1 MGHSRSKSVP
11 RERRARLPSKRRI
24 PRGTAVSTKLFC
36 PAALHAAI
44 SEDLTSVSSHVILL
58 TDAHEA
64 PAYELI
70 EALRAAGVK
79 TLIEGLREVE
89 VEVALT
95 KQKKD
100 QGVSDLDVPPPLAV
114 LYEVVPG
121 ADMVELHTAINHAKA
136 FWPGAPLVACRR
148 QMNGYQSLN
157 LRSLDGATLKR
168 LGFLAI
174 ADKSAQLPAVLRE
187 IEGRGNSGELRLS
200 EVVERPA
207 ARGCSSLPPKIKFND
222 LRAAFDLV
230 ASLHFIGDQSRAA
243 NAALAGL
250 EQLISADRWAIYL
263 FSEEK
268 GIESSTLEAIA
279 VRRPGQHA
287 GGSRSEEEWRRVLT
301 GESDLPLG
309 SETKAAK
316 RAAAGMGIIKKKER
330 GQFVLAVPLICGE
343 RILGVIEGIR
353 HGAEGRAFK
362 KTDVALLDSLSL
374 PIASALAN
382 AVRIAE
388 AERLSQ
394 TDDLTKL
401 HNARYLRQFLLN
413 EIRRARRYGSSV
425 AALFLDLDDFKRIN
439 DEHGHLVGSHVL
451 MEMAAVI
458 LSSIRDTD
466 AVARYGG
473 DEFVIVLPDTG
484 TELAGTVAERIRQKI
499 LRHQF
504 TGGRRLQL
512 SLTAS
517 FGVAAFP
524 KHASSPQQLIACADT
539 AMYEAKAANKNCVRF
554 AADLTPKQA
563 AVDHLIESLEL
574 EAGTPLQG

>member
-1 MGHSRSKSVP
+1 M
-11 RERRARLPSKRRI
+11 
-24 PRGTAVSTKLFC
+24 
-36 PAALHAAI
+36 
-44 SEDLTSVSSHVILL
+44 SSHVILL

-89 VEVALT
+89 VEKALAQ
-95 KQKKD
+95 QKKRE
-100 QGVSDLDVPPPLAV
+100 GKVEAEGPPPLAV

-121 ADMVELHTAINHAKA
+121 ADMVELHTAIDHAKS

-148 QMNGYQSLN
+148 QTNGYQSHN

-174 ADKSAQLPAVLRE
+174 ADKSAQLPALLRE
-187 IEGRGNSGELRLS
+187 IEGHGNSGELRLPEIFETPS
-200 EVVERPA
+200 ET
-207 ARGCSSLPPKIKFND
+207 SSNSLPKKIKFSH
-222 LRAAFDLV
+222 LRAAYDIV
-230 ASLHFIGDQSRAA
+230 SSLHFSGDQSGAA
-243 NAALAGL
+243 NTALAGL
-250 EQLISADRWAIYL
+250 QGLIKADRWAIYL
-263 FSEEK
+263 FTESK
-268 GIESSTLEAIA
+268 GLETSTLEAIA
-279 VRRPGQHA
+279 VRKA
-287 GGSRSEEEWRRVLT
+287 GEEDARHDDEWAQL
-301 GESDLPLG
+301 EEPDLPLG

-316 RAAAGMGIIKKKER
+316 RAAAGMGIVKRKER
-330 GQFVLAVPLICGE
+330 GQFVVAIPLICGE

-353 HGAEGRAFK
+353 EGSGAYAFK
-362 KTDVALLDSLSL
+362 KTDVELLDSLSL

-413 EIRRARRYGSSV
+413 EIRRARRYQSSV
-425 AALFLDLDDFKRIN
+425 AALFLDLDDFKQIN
-439 DEHGHLVGSHVL
+439 DVYGHLVGSHVL

-484 TELAGTVAERIRQKI
+484 TELAGQVAERIRQKI
-499 LRHQF
+499 IRHNF

-554 AADLTPKQA
+554 AADLASKRAT
-563 AVDHLIESLEL
+563 VNLETTDHTEVRDNQPVSV
-574 EAGTPLQG
+574 

>member
-1 MGHSRSKSVP
+1 M
-11 RERRARLPSKRRI
+11 
-24 PRGTAVSTKLFC
+24 
-36 PAALHAAI
+36 
-44 SEDLTSVSSHVILL
+44 SSHVILL

-95 KQKKD
+95 RQKKD

-121 ADMVELHTAINHAKA
+121 ADMVELHTAVNHAKA

-148 QMNGYQSLN
+148 QMHGYQSLN

-174 ADKSAQLPAVLRE
+174 ADKSAQLPALLRE
-187 IEGRGNSGELRLS
+187 IEGRGDSGELRLP
-200 EVVERPA
+200 EIVEKPT
-207 ARGCSSLPPKIKFND
+207 RGSSSLPPKIKFNQ
-222 LRAAFDLV
+222 LKAAFDLV
-230 ASLHFIGDQSRAA
+230 ASLHLSGDQSGAA
-243 NAALAGL
+243 NTALAGL

-268 GIESSTLEAIA
+268 GVESSTLEAIA
-279 VRRPGQHA
+279 VRRPGRQGA
-287 GGSRSEEEWRRVLT
+287 GSRTEEDWRRVLT
-301 GESDLPLG
+301 GEADLPLG
-309 SETKAAK
+309 SESKAAK

-343 RILGVIEGIR
+343 RILGVIEGVR
-353 HGAEGRAFK
+353 EGANARAFK
-362 KTDVALLDSLSL
+362 KTDVELLDSLSL
-374 PIASALAN
+374 PVASALAN

-425 AALFLDLDDFKRIN
+425 AALFLDLDDFKQIN
-439 DEHGHLVGSHVL
+439 DVHGHLVGSHVL

-554 AADLTPKQA
+554 AADLATKEPPQG
-563 AVDHLIESLEL
+563 VIDLPDIPEESIL
-574 EAGTPLQG
+574 TTDN

>member
-1 MGHSRSKSVP
+1 
-11 RERRARLPSKRRI
+11 
-24 PRGTAVSTKLFC
+24 
-36 PAALHAAI
+36 
-44 SEDLTSVSSHVILL
+44 
-58 TDAHEA
+58 
-64 PAYELI
+64 
-70 EALRAAGVK
+70 
-79 TLIEGLREVE
+79 
-89 VEVALT
+89 
-95 KQKKD
+95 
-100 QGVSDLDVPPPLAV
+100 LAV

-121 ADMVELHTAINHAKA
+121 ADMVELHTAIDHAKA

-148 QMNGYQSLN
+148 QTNGYQSHN
-157 LRSLDGATLKR
+157 LRSLDGTTLKR
-168 LGFLAI
+168 LGFRAI
-174 ADKSAQLPAVLRE
+174 ADKSAQLPALLRE
-187 IEGRGNSGELRLS
+187 IEGHGGGSGELRLS
-200 EVVERPA
+200 EIVQPPTA
-207 ARGCSSLPPKIKFND
+207 TGSSSLPKKIKANH

-230 ASLHFIGDQSRAA
+230 SSLHFSGDQSGAA
-243 NAALAGL
+243 NTALAGL
-250 EQLISADRWAIYL
+250 QDLITADRWAIYL
-263 FSEEK
+263 FTETK
-268 GIESSTLEAIA
+268 GLEGSSLEAVA
-279 VRRPGQHA
+279 VRKA
-287 GGSRSEEEWRRVLT
+287 GEDGSKNEEEWGRLLNV
-301 GESDLPLG
+301 EPDLPVG

-316 RAAAGMGIIKKKER
+316 RAAAGLGIIKKKER
-330 GQFVLAVPLICGE
+330 GQFIVAVPLICGE

-353 HGAEGRAFK
+353 EGAGARAFK
-362 KTDVALLDSLSL
+362 KADVALLDSLSL

-425 AALFLDLDDFKRIN
+425 AALFLDLDDFKRVN

-484 TELAGTVAERIRQKI
+484 TELAGQVAERIRHRI
-499 LRHQF
+499 TRHHF

-554 AADLTPKQA
+554 ASDLPAREPTKRVA
-563 AVDHLIESLEL
+563 ANVEV
-574 EAGTPLQG
+574 EAGTPSQG

>member
-1 MGHSRSKSVP
+1 M
-11 RERRARLPSKRRI
+11 
-24 PRGTAVSTKLFC
+24 
-36 PAALHAAI
+36 
-44 SEDLTSVSSHVILL
+44 SSHVILL

-89 VEVALT
+89 VEKALAQQ
-95 KQKKD
+95 QKRE
-100 QGVSDLDVPPPLAV
+100 GVRDSEGPPPLAV

-121 ADMVELHTAINHAKA
+121 ADMVELHTAIDHAKS

-148 QMNGYQSLN
+148 QTNGYQSHN

-174 ADKSAQLPAVLRE
+174 ADKSAQLPALLRE
-187 IEGRGNSGELRLS
+187 IEGHGASGELRLP
-200 EVVERPA
+200 EIDQRPA
-207 ARGCSSLPPKIKFND
+207 EAETASLPPKIKVSH

-230 ASLHFIGDQSRAA
+230 SSLHFSGDQSGAA
-243 NAALAGL
+243 NTALAGL
-250 EQLISADRWAIYL
+250 EDLISADRWAIYL
-263 FSEEK
+263 FSETK
-268 GIESSTLEAIA
+268 GFEGATLEAVA
-279 VRRPGQHA
+279 VRKAGQE
-287 GGSRSEEEWRRVLT
+287 GSKNQEEWGRLLNA
-301 GESDLPLG
+301 EPDLPLG

-316 RAAAGMGIIKKKER
+316 RAAAGMGIIKRKER
-330 GQFVLAVPLICGE
+330 GQFVVAVPLICGE

-353 HGAEGRAFK
+353 EGTGRRAFK
-362 KTDVALLDSLSL
+362 KADVALLDSLSL

-425 AALFLDLDDFKRIN
+425 AALFLDLDDFKQIN

-484 TELAGTVAERIRQKI
+484 TELAGQVAERIRHRI
-499 LRHQF
+499 TRHNF

-554 AADLTPKQA
+554 AADLPSREPVKR
-563 AVDHLIESLEL
+563 AVANGEA
-574 EAGTPLQG
+574 EAGNANQG

>member
-1 MGHSRSKSVP
+1 M
-11 RERRARLPSKRRI
+11 
-24 PRGTAVSTKLFC
+24 
-36 PAALHAAI
+36 
-44 SEDLTSVSSHVILL
+44 SSHVILL

-89 VEVALT
+89 VEKALAQ
-95 KQKKD
+95 QKKRE
-100 QGVSDLDVPPPLAV
+100 GVHDPEGPPPLAV

-121 ADMVELHTAINHAKA
+121 ADMVELHTAIDHAKA

-148 QMNGYQSLN
+148 QTNGYQSHN

-168 LGFLAI
+168 IGFLAV
-174 ADKSAQLPAVLRE
+174 ADKSAQLPALLRE
-187 IEGRGNSGELRLS
+187 IEAHGGTGELKLPDS
-200 EVVERPA
+200 FDQTSDE
-207 ARGCSSLPPKIKFND
+207 SSTSLPRKIKFSH
-222 LRAAFDLV
+222 LRAAYDIV
-230 ASLHFIGDQSRAA
+230 SSLHFSGDQNGAA
-243 NAALAGL
+243 NTALAGL
-250 EQLISADRWAIYL
+250 QGLIKADRWAIYL
-263 FSEEK
+263 FSESK
-268 GIESSTLEAIA
+268 GLETSTLEAIA
-279 VRRPGQHA
+279 VRKA
-287 GGSRSEEEWRRVLT
+287 GEEGARHDDEWSQL
-301 GESDLPLG
+301 EPDLPIG

-316 RAAAGMGIIKKKER
+316 RAAAGMGIVKRKER
-330 GQFVLAVPLICGE
+330 GQFVVAVPLICGE

-353 HGAEGRAFK
+353 EGSGSYAFK
-362 KTDVALLDSLSL
+362 KTDVELLDSLSL

-413 EIRRARRYGSSV
+413 EIRRARRYQTSV
-425 AALFLDLDDFKRIN
+425 AALFLDLDDFKQIN
-439 DEHGHLVGSHVL
+439 DYHGHLVGSHVL

-484 TELAGTVAERIRQKI
+484 TELAGQVAERIRQKI
-499 LRHQF
+499 LRHNF
-504 TGGRRLQL
+504 NGGRRLQL

-554 AADLTPKQA
+554 AADLASKEPARRTTPN
-563 AVDHLIESLEL
+563 LENP
-574 EAGTPLQG
+574 EYTDMRDNQPASV

>member
-1 MGHSRSKSVP
+1 MSK
-11 RERRARLPSKRRI
+11 
-24 PRGTAVSTKLFC
+24 
-36 PAALHAAI
+36 
-44 SEDLTSVSSHVILL
+44 HVILL

-89 VEVALT
+89 VEVALARQRET
-95 KQKKD
+95 E
-100 QGVSDLDVPPPLAV
+100 GSAETSGPPPLAV

-121 ADMVELHTAINHAKA
+121 ADMVELHTAIDHAKA
-136 FWPGAPLVACRR
+136 FWPGAPLIASRR
-148 QMNGYQSLN
+148 HINGYQSLN
-157 LRSLDGATLKR
+157 LRSLDGASLKR
-168 LGFLAI
+168 LGFRAI
-174 ADKSAQLPAVLRE
+174 ADKAAQLPALLRE
-187 IEGRGNSGELRLS
+187 IEGHGATGELRLPEIVQKPS
-200 EVVERPA
+200 ES
-207 ARGCSSLPPKIKFND
+207 GSLSLPAKLKNNG

-230 ASLHFIGDQSRAA
+230 SALHFIGDQNSAA
-243 NAALAGL
+243 HTALAGL
-250 EQLISADRWAIYL
+250 QQLINADRWAIYL
-263 FSEEK
+263 FSDAGGFE
-268 GIESSTLEAIA
+268 GSTLEAIA
-279 VRRPGQHA
+279 VRRGDQDRSA
-287 GGSRSEEEWRRVLT
+287 GTEDDWRRVLT
-301 GESDLPLG
+301 GESELPLG
-309 SETKAAK
+309 SESKAAK
-316 RAAAGMGIIKKKER
+316 HAAAGMGIIKKKER
-330 GQFVLAVPLICGE
+330 GQHVVAVPLVCGE

-353 HGAEGRAFK
+353 EGAQSHSFK
-362 KTDVALLDSLSL
+362 KSDIALLDSLSL

-413 EIRRARRYGSSV
+413 EIRRARRYGTSV

-451 MEMAAVI
+451 MEIAAVI
-458 LSSIRDTD
+458 LSSVRDTD

-473 DEFVIVLPDTG
+473 DEFVIVLPDTD
-484 TELAGTVAERIRQKI
+484 TELAGTVAERIRSKI
-499 LRHQF
+499 GRYQF

-524 KHASSPQQLIACADT
+524 LHASSPQQLIACADT
-539 AMYEAKAANKNCVRF
+539 AMYEAKAANKNCIRF
-554 AADLTPKQA
+554 SAVIVQQA
-563 AVDHLIESLEL
+563 AAEGQEP
-574 EAGTPLQG
+574 ATGTSP

>member
-1 MGHSRSKSVP
+1 M
-11 RERRARLPSKRRI
+11 
-24 PRGTAVSTKLFC
+24 ST
-36 PAALHAAI
+36 
-44 SEDLTSVSSHVILL
+44 HVILL

-70 EALRAAGVK
+70 ESLRIAGVK

-89 VEVALT
+89 VEVALARQRESEGAT
-95 KQKKD
+95 ETL
-100 QGVSDLDVPPPLAV
+100 GPPPLAV

-121 ADMVELHTAINHAKA
+121 ADMVELHTAIDHARA

-148 QMNGYQSLN
+148 HTNGYQSMN

-168 LGFLAI
+168 LGFRAI
-174 ADKSAQLPAVLRE
+174 ADKAAQLPALLRE
-187 IEGRGNSGELRLS
+187 IEGHGATGELRLPEIVQKPS
-200 EVVERPA
+200 DS
-207 ARGCSSLPPKIKFND
+207 GSLSLPAKLKHKG

-230 ASLHFIGDQSRAA
+230 SSLHFIGDQDGAA
-243 NAALAGL
+243 HTALAGL
-250 EQLISADRWAIYL
+250 QQLVSADRWAIYL
-263 FSEEK
+263 FSDAKDFE
-268 GIESSTLEAIA
+268 GSTLEAIA
-279 VRRPGQHA
+279 VKKSSDESGART
-287 GGSRSEEEWRRVLT
+287 EEDWRRLLT
-301 GESDLPLG
+301 GGSDLPLG
-309 SETKAAK
+309 SESKAAK
-316 RAAAGMGIIKKKER
+316 LAGAGMGIVKKKEH
-330 GQFVLAVPLICGE
+330 GQHVIAIPLICGE

-353 HGAEGRAFK
+353 EGGQAQSFK
-362 KTDVALLDSLSL
+362 KSDIDLLDSLSL

-413 EIRRARRYGSSV
+413 EIRRARRYGTSV

-451 MEMAAVI
+451 MEMASVI
-458 LSSIRDTD
+458 LSSVRDTD

-484 TELAGTVAERIRQKI
+484 TELAGTVAERIREKI
-499 LRHQF
+499 GRYRF

-554 AADLTPKQA
+554 AVGIAQLKQ
-563 AVDHLIESLEL
+563 
-574 EAGTPLQG
+574 

>member
-1 MGHSRSKSVP
+1 M
-11 RERRARLPSKRRI
+11 
-24 PRGTAVSTKLFC
+24 
-36 PAALHAAI
+36 
-44 SEDLTSVSSHVILL
+44 SSHVILL

-64 PAYELI
+64 PAYDLI
-70 EALRAAGVK
+70 EALRVAGLK

-89 VEVALT
+89 VEVALA
-95 KQKKD
+95 Q
-100 QGVSDLDVPPPLAV
+100 QRQSEGVLDPDGPPPLAV

-121 ADMVELHTAINHAKA
+121 ADMVELNTAVDHAKA
-136 FWPGAPLVACRR
+136 FWPGVPLVACRR
-148 QMNGYQSLN
+148 HLNGYQSLN

-168 LGFLAI
+168 LGFRAI
-174 ADKSAQLPAVLRE
+174 ADKSAQLPALLRE
-187 IEGRGNSGELRLS
+187 IEGLGPSGELRLPEIVQRS
-200 EVVERPA
+200 AET
-207 ARGCSSLPPKIKFND
+207 GSLTLPTKLKVID

-230 ASLHFIGDQSRAA
+230 SSLHFIGDQSGAA
-243 NAALAGL
+243 NNALAGL
-250 EQLISADRWAIYL
+250 QQLISADRWSIYL
-263 FSEEK
+263 FSEAK
-268 GIESSTLEAIA
+268 GFEGATLEAIA
-279 VRRPGQHA
+279 VRKPGQS
-287 GGSRSEEEWRRVLT
+287 GNSRSEEEWRRLLT
-301 GESDLPLG
+301 GESELPIG

-330 GQFVLAVPLICGE
+330 GLFVVAVPLICGE

-353 HGAEGRAFK
+353 EGAGTRAFK
-362 KTDVALLDSLSL
+362 KSDVELLDSLSL

-425 AALFLDLDDFKRIN
+425 AALFLDLDDFKRVN

-458 LSSIRDTD
+458 LSSVRDTD

-484 TELAGTVAERIRQKI
+484 TELAGSVAERIRHKI
-499 LRHQF
+499 NRHRF

-524 KHASSPQQLIACADT
+524 IHASSPQQLIACADT

-554 AADLTPKQA
+554 AAG
-563 AVDHLIESLEL
+563 LIPREPAS
-574 EAGTPLQG
+574 Q